1 MSRLLT
7 AAVAV
12 PLLLA
17 IILLG
22 PDWLFFALA
31 LVAALL
37 GYWELAALIKSK
49 MKSSGPALLGT
60 GYLTVLLV
68 TSAFYLE
75 PLTLTHATLA
85 SILVIAGSVVF
96 QWSPDKERLVGV
108 MGTFFA
114 TFYVGAL
121 MGSIVAL
128 RMLGP
133 EPAGR
138 HWVIFLLAVVFV
150 GDAGAYYTGR
160 SLGRHALAP
169 RLSPKKT
176 VEGLVGGLVASI
188 AAAVALAE
196 LWFPE
201 LETATA
207 IGLGSMLG
215 LMGVIGDLFESFLKR
230 SAGVKDTSALIPGH
244 GGVLDRIDSVL
255 FAGPALLLCLL
266 WMA

>member
-17 IILLG
+17 ILLLG

-31 LVAALL
+31 LVVALL
-37 GYWELAALIKSK
+37 GYWELGAL
-49 MKSSGPALLGT
+49 MKSSGQDLLGA

-68 TSAFYLE
+68 TSAFYFE

-85 SILVIAGSVVF
+85 SILVIGGAVVF
-96 QWSPDKERLVGV
+96 QWSPSRDRLVGA

-128 RMLGP
+128 RTLDP

-150 GDAGAYYTGR
+150 GDAGAFYSGR

-176 VEGLVGGLVASI
+176 VEGLVGGIVASI

-201 LETATA
+201 LQTSAA
-207 IGLGSMLG
+207 IGLGLMLG
-215 LMGVIGDLFESFLKR
+215 LLGVLGDLFESFLKR

-244 GGVLDRIDSVL
+244 GGILDRIDSVL
-255 FAGPALLLCLL
+255 FAAPALLLCLL

>member
-31 LVAALL
+31 LLVALL
-37 GYWELAALIKSK
+37 GYWELAALIKVN
-49 MKSSGPALLGT
+49 SSSRELLGT
-60 GYLTVLLV
+60 GYFTVLLV
-68 TSAFYLE
+68 TSAFYVE
-75 PLTLTHATLA
+75 PLTLTHATLL
-85 SILVIAGSVVF
+85 SILMIGGNVVF
-96 QWSPDKERLVGV
+96 QWSPSGERLVGA
-108 MGTFFA
+108 MGTFFG

-138 HWVIFLLAVVFV
+138 YWVIFLLTVVFV
-150 GDAGAYYTGR
+150 GDAGAYYAGR

-176 VEGLVGGLVASI
+176 VEGLVGGIVASI
-188 AAAVALAE
+188 ATSVALVE

-201 LETATA
+201 LETTIA
-207 IGLGSMLG
+207 IGLGLMLG
-215 LMGVIGDLFESFLKR
+215 LLGVLGDLFESFLKR

-255 FAGPALLLCLL
+255 FAGPGLLLCLL
-266 WMA
+266 WLA

>member
-1 MSRLLT
+1 MT

-31 LVAALL
+31 LVVALL
-37 GYWELAALIKSK
+37 GYGELASL
-49 MKSSGPALLGT
+49 MKSSSGIKGSGQELLGA

-68 TSAFYLE
+68 TSAFYFE
-75 PLTLTHATLA
+75 ALTLTHATLL
-85 SILVIAGSVVF
+85 SILVIGGTVVV
-96 QWSPDKERLVGV
+96 QWSPSRGRLVGA

-121 MGSIVAL
+121 LGSIVAL

-138 HWVIFLLAVVFV
+138 HSVIFLLAVVFV
-150 GDAGAYYTGR
+150 GDAGAYYAGR

-176 VEGLVGGLVASI
+176 VEGLVGGIVASI
-188 AAAVALAE
+188 AVSVALVE
-196 LWFPE
+196 LWSPE
-201 LETATA
+201 LKTANA
-207 IGLGSMLG
+207 IGLGLMLS
-215 LMGVIGDLFESFLKR
+215 LLGVLGDLFESFLKR